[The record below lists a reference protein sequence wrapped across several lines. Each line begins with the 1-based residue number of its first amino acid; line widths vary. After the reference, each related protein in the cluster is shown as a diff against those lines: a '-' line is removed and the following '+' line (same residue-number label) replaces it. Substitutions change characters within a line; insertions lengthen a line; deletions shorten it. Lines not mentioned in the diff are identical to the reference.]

1 MEILTQ
7 HLQAMADAVD
17 FPMMDR
23 WLENHIDVPIIA
35 TVLYLALVH
44 VVRDSF
50 MKSRS
55 AYHLRALN
63 IMWNLFLSFFSFVGA
78 YYCIPR
84 LYELVTAPVIGGLE
98 PSSLRYV
105 ANMTPAM
112 RRNIIIPDDFRE
124 GVDAVGVRG
133 SLDTS
138 LCVYKDDMYR
148 RNISGLL
155 CLAFMFSKIPEMFDT
170 AFLVFQ
176 KKPVIFL
183 HWYHHTTVMLYC
195 WHAWISPTSS
205 GLWFVCMNF
214 SVHAIMYFY
223 YFICACG
230 YGKLVRPVA
239 PLITFMQIAQMVV
252 GSIIAVY
259 VFYMDQFGGGC
270 DCRSSNAK
278 LALMMYISYF
288 VLFSQFFRNRYIK
301 KSPKPSAPSTVPVT
315 APRSIDKKA
324 S

>member
-7 HLQAMADAVD
+7 HLQSMADAID
-17 FPMMDR
+17 FPLMDR
-23 WLENHIDVPIIA
+23 WLEDHIDVPIAA
-35 TVLYLALVH
+35 TALYLVLVH

-50 MKSRS
+50 MKDRP
-55 AYHLRALN
+55 AYHLRATN

-78 YYCIPR
+78 YYCVPR
-84 LYELVTAPVIGGLE
+84 LYELVTAPVISGLE
-98 PSSLRYV
+98 PSPLRYI

-112 RRNIIIPDDFRE
+112 RRNIVIPDGFRE

-138 LCVYKDDMYR
+138 LCVFKDDMHR

-155 CLAFMFSKIPEMFDT
+155 CLAFMFSKIPEMMDT

-195 WHAWISPTSS
+195 WHAWVSPTSS

-223 YFICACG
+223 YFVAACG
-230 YGKLVRPVA
+230 YGKLVRPIA
-239 PLITFMQIAQMVV
+239 PVITFLQIAQMVV
-252 GSIIAVY
+252 GSLIAVY

-270 DCRSSNAK
+270 DCRTSNAK
-278 LALMMYISYF
+278 LALMMYSSYF
-288 VLFSQFFRNRYIK
+288 ILFSHFFRSRYITK
-301 KSPKPSAPSTVPVT
+301 KPKTAAPSSLP
-315 APRSIDKKA
+315 AA
-324 S
+324 SQQLESRKHS